1 MKKTVLAVVG
11 IVGFS
16 GVLATQQAFAEDI
29 NVNYTSNGAITFEP
43 DTDPTKPVNPTNP
56 DEKVEPEDPTDPTGP
71 KPGTAG
77 PLSIDYASSFQ
88 FGAQKITSDT
98 KDYYAQI
105 QTFKDGTTGP
115 NYVQVT
121 DKRGT
126 QEGWTLSAVQN
137 GQFKTAQN
145 EELVGAALSIANAGV
160 TSIVDVAY
168 APTPTAA
175 HTFVPGTEVELVK
188 AEDGKG
194 MGTWVYRFGKDAT
207 EGATAVKLN
216 VPGKAIKLAKEYRTT
231 LTWTL
236 KSVPTNVGG

>member
-88 FGAQKITSDT
+88 FGAQKNHFR
-98 KDYYAQI
+98 YE
-105 QTFKDGTTGP
+105 
-115 NYVQVT
+115 
-121 DKRGT
+121 R
-126 QEGWTLSAVQN
+126 L
-137 GQFKTAQN
+137 
-145 EELVGAALSIANAGV
+145 L
-160 TSIVDVAY
+160 
-168 APTPTAA
+168 
-175 HTFVPGTEVELVK
+175 
-188 AEDGKG
+188 
-194 MGTWVYRFGKDAT
+194 
-207 EGATAVKLN
+207 
-216 VPGKAIKLAKEYRTT
+216 RTN
-231 LTWTL
+231 
-236 KSVPTNVGG
+236 SNI

>member
-98 KDYYAQI
+98 KDYYALR
-105 QTFKDGTTGP
+105 
-115 NYVQVT
+115 NN
-121 DKRGT
+121 
-126 QEGWTLSAVQN
+126 LS
-137 GQFKTAQN
+137 
-145 EELVGAALSIANAGV
+145 
-160 TSIVDVAY
+160 
-168 APTPTAA
+168 
-175 HTFVPGTEVELVK
+175 
-188 AEDGKG
+188 
-194 MGTWVYRFGKDAT
+194 YRK
-207 EGATAVKLN
+207 
-216 VPGKAIKLAKEYRTT
+216 
-231 LTWTL
+231 
-236 KSVPTNVGG
+236 